1 MAPTPPIL
9 ALRGANVTFGGA
21 PLFAG
26 IDAAIGRGD
35 RICLVGPNGG
45 GKSTLLKAL
54 TGEVLLDGGERFQ
67 QPGAVIGY
75 LPQAPVFPKNI
86 SVSDY
91 VAAGGAEPHRAAA
104 MIEKL
109 SLDPDQEAAQLSGG
123 EGRRAALARALA
135 IEPEILLLDEPTN
148 HLDLPTIEWLETML
162 AEFRGGLLVISHD
175 RAFLSKVTNATLWL
189 DRGEIH
195 RHDKGFSAF
204 EEWSAQVLAA
214 EKSERNRVQQ
224 HIKAEAR
231 YLHRGVTAR
240 RKRNQLRLRKLS
252 DLRQK
257 RAQMLRSDKK
267 AALEASV
274 GEQGGRI
281 VIDAKNLSKS
291 YGEHTIIDDFSTRIL
306 RGDRIGLIGPNGAGK
321 TTLLDILIG
330 VSDPDSGDV
339 RRGSNITIARFDQQR
354 AELDPDKSLWDTLCP
369 TGGDS
374 LIVQGRQR
382 HVVAYLRDFLF
393 DERQARGPV
402 SSLSGGERNRLLL
415 ARNLA
420 APSNVLALDEPTNDL
435 DLDTLDLLED
445 MLGEYSGTLLLVS
458 HDRDFLD
465 RVVTS
470 VIAVEGDG
478 VIQEYPGGY
487 SNYLRQRPKLDE
499 PLATMSP
506 KIALRQEPKRRA
518 NSAGRLSYK
527 EKRAL
532 ETLPG
537 TMKELITEIDTL
549 EKILADPELFRRDA
563 NAYNM
568 TAARLDAARAE
579 LAVAE
584 DEWLALEIKQE
595 EMSEAS

>member
-21 PLFAG
+21 PLFAD

-162 AEFRGGLLVISHD
+162 AGFRGGLLVISHD

-487 SNYLRQRPKLDE
+487 SNYLRQRPKLNE

>member
-162 AEFRGGLLVISHD
+162 AGFRGGLLVISHD

-224 HIKAEAR
+224 HIKAESR

-506 KIALRQEPKRRA
+506 KLALRQEPKRRA

>member
-1 MAPTPPIL
+1 
-9 ALRGANVTFGGA
+9 
-21 PLFAG
+21 
-26 IDAAIGRGD
+26 
-35 RICLVGPNGG
+35 
-45 GKSTLLKAL
+45 
-54 TGEVLLDGGERFQ
+54 
-67 QPGAVIGY
+67 
-75 LPQAPVFPKNI
+75 
-86 SVSDY
+86 
-91 VAAGGAEPHRAAA
+91 
-104 MIEKL
+104 
-109 SLDPDQEAAQLSGG
+109 
-123 EGRRAALARALA
+123 LARALA

-162 AEFRGGLLVISHD
+162 AGFRGGLLVISHD

-354 AELDPDKSLWDTLCP
+354 VELDPNKSLWDTLCP

-487 SNYLRQRPKLDE
+487 RNYLRQRPKLNE

-506 KIALRQEPKRRA
+506 KLALRQEPKRRA

>member
-75 LPQAPVFPKNI
+75 LPQAPVFPENI

-109 SLDPDQEAAQLSGG
+109 SLYPDQKAAQLSGG

-162 AEFRGGLLVISHD
+162 AGFRGGLLVISHD

-267 AALEASV
+267 SALEASV

-369 TGGDS
+369 AGGDS

-506 KIALRQEPKRRA
+506 KAALRQEPKRRA

-537 TMKELITEIDTL
+537 TMKDLTTEIDTL

-579 LAVAE
+579 LAAAE

-595 EMSEAS
+595 EMSEAP

>member
-75 LPQAPVFPKNI
+75 LPQAPVFPENI

-162 AEFRGGLLVISHD
+162 AGFRGGLLVISHD

-487 SNYLRQRPKLDE
+487 SNYLRQRPKLNE

-506 KIALRQEPKRRA
+506 KLALRQEPKRRA